1 MVSFTKLKFYFYDFN
16 LKIFYSE
23 SMERNDGVVIPRHGN
38 RNSINIA
45 KSAPMQIVGQI
56 SSRGDSDLE
65 DVSLE

>member
-1 MVSFTKLKFYFYDFN
+1 
-16 LKIFYSE
+16 
-23 SMERNDGVVIPRHGN
+23 MERNDGVVIPRHGN